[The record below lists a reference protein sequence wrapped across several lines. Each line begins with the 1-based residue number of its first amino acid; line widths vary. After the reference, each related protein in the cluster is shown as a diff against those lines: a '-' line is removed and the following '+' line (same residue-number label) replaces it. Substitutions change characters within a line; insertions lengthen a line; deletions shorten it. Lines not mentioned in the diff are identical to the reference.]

1 MPLKAT
7 DYGGQHSLDKNLTPV
22 FWARFC
28 CCRNW
33 IMIKCTDITSGCMGR
48 RRLAF
53 SQWMAS
59 VRWSATSTRCDT
71 MVCQPV
77 NNLVDQAGWCIG
89 EMGRVGKE
97 DIVDM
102 LSALWPWN
110 AILCFFFKSFTEIP
124 RCKLPVQWCPQALY
138 NGGGGLW
145 PHTTMLFIFSLTSR
159 DSWQQPQGLIKVT
172 AAKCIR
178 TQDDYQHIM
187 FFIDAPC
194 SLSCAQYPFRNVC
207 VSL

>member
-1 MPLKAT
+1 MFQQKNK
-7 DYGGQHSLDKNLTPV
+7 QCHSRQLTMEANIQWTKISRQFSERV
-22 FWARFC
+22 FVVAEIELWSNARAV
-28 CCRNW
+28 W
-33 IMIKCTDITSGCMGR
+33 EG
-48 RRLAF
+48 
-53 SQWMAS
+53 
-59 VRWSATSTRCDT
+59 TRCDT